1 MERLTIASAKSEL
14 RCEANEKDVERVL
27 AIYLYSLD
35 SVGLTPETAGA
46 LQRVRSDKEN
56 EVFDKVRE
64 LLDEEIGFEGLPLSS
79 ETEERLRMEC
89 EIECTNTR
97 LNGDDVYDEVLA
109 EIQKG
114 L

>member
-1 MERLTIASAKSEL
+1 M
-14 RCEANEKDVERVL
+14 
-27 AIYLYSLD
+27 
-35 SVGLTPETAGA
+35 
-46 LQRVRSDKEN
+46 
-56 EVFDKVRE
+56 
-64 LLDEEIGFEGLPLSS
+64 LDEEIGFEGLPLSS